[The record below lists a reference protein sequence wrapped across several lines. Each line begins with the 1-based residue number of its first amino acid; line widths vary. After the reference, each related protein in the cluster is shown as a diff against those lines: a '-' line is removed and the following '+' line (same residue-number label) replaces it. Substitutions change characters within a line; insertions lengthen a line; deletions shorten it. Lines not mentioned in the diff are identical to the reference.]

1 MPVKQTDLLLVF
13 GLKNCDSCSKAR
25 AWLDEHGVDYEFRD
39 LRADGLGADRLKRW
53 LSSPLAPLLTNR
65 RSTTWRQLTAIEK
78 AQSDEDPFTILNQ
91 YSTLI
96 KRPVLERHGRVLLVG
111 FSVEEFREHLLS

>member
-1 MPVKQTDLLLVF
+1 MPVKQADLLLVF

-25 AWLDEHGVDYEFRD
+25 AWLDEHGVNYEFRD
-39 LRADGLGADRLKRW
+39 LRADGLAPERLQRW
-53 LSSPLAPLLTNR
+53 LSSPLAALLTNR
-65 RSTTWRQLTAIEK
+65 RSTTWRKLTVGEK
-78 AQSDEDPFTILNQ
+78 ALSDDDPFRLLSQ